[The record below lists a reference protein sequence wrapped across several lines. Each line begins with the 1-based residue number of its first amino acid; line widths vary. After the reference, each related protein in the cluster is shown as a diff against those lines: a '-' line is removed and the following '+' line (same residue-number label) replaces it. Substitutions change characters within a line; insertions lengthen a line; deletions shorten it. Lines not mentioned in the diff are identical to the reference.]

1 MINLTLAF
9 LVKVFRLSLVPLL
22 MISKGRKDE
31 QNKALKDAVA
41 RLSNRPRTN
50 DDVRKRLLTWKDRQA
65 KRERRFPWKSD

>member
-41 RLSNRPRTN
+41 RLSNRPHTN
-50 DDVRKRLLTWKDRQA
+50 NDVDKRLRKWQKRQI